1 MNPFARLALSL
12 SAIPSAIPEAAPR
25 ENCCSRLQARFG
37 QHIRSLVAD
46 PQHGRREGWLCAG
59 LSVWNACR
67 DTLMYN
73 LPAKLSGLAVFLCVS
88 KLATRHAWVTPALGA
103 ASTVVSAACGAAL
116 GQRGARALQSLQ
128 AHPPEP
134 GTRADRI
141 VLAGVVGVAVGT
153 LPSGS
158 ALAVLLG
165 SASTIG
171 MIDAL
176 AVRRCLTSS
185 QHGTALVLA
194 CGMLAGCVLLVSLRW
209 LGLPHALRDTV
220 SENPDSFYARQAAT
234 MLEALLTET
243 LRDCVRTFGPAPD
256 RPSIPM
262 RAQFAVALAVLPF
275 YVGATVGIGGLAGL
289 ALKPAAGQRRYDE
302 YVPGVLAA
310 SCAESIKSLLT
321 TLFVMRSAQPMR
333 AGRGLG
339 WPGPRVLQRVPSRL
353 LLLSLR
359 NSVHDLVLHQ
369 SGRATWAAGISQL
382 AYAVAVFRDPVH
394 ELLDRGE
401 RARLAALADTAPLP
415 TPVDQQAETME
426 PDVVV
431 IHLAPALRK

>member
-1 MNPFARLALSL
+1 MDISARLALPPGV
-12 SAIPSAIPEAAPR
+12 IPSAFPEAPPR
-25 ENCCSRLQARFG
+25 DHCCSRLHARFG

-46 PQHGRREGWLCAG
+46 PQHGLREGWLCAG

-73 LPAKLSGLAVFLCVS
+73 LPAKLSGLAVFWCVS

-116 GQRGARALQSLQ
+116 GQRGARA
-128 AHPPEP
+128 
-134 GTRADRI
+134 DRI

-153 LPSGS
+153 LTSGS

-220 SENPDSFYARQAAT
+220 SENTDSFYARQAAT

-243 LRDCVRTFGPAPD
+243 LRDCARTFGPAPD

-310 SCAESIKSLLT
+310 SCAEWIKSLLT
-321 TLFVMRSAQPMR
+321 TLFVMCSAQPMR

-339 WPGPRVLQRVPSRL
+339 RPGPRVLQRLPSRL
-353 LLLSLR
+353 LLLNLR

-394 ELLDRGE
+394 ELLDRGD
-401 RARLAALADTAPLP
+401 RARLAAQADTATLPPLAS
-415 TPVDQQAETME
+415 QQAETRD

-431 IHLAPALRK
+431 IHLAPTPPA